1 MNAKKE
7 SMKKLK
13 DYMEGVFDSIKAD
26 GEMPADYS
34 LKVAQYAENAIDGG
48 NDRMEVAKILF
59 EEIQKEIDIGEKWKV
74 KL

>member
-13 DYMEGVFDSIKAD
+13 DYMEGVLDSIKAD
-26 GEMPADYS
+26 GEVPADYS
-34 LKVAQYAENAIDGG
+34 LQVAHYAENAIDGG

-59 EEIQKEIDIGEKWKV
+59 EEIQKAIDIGEKWKV

>member
-13 DYMEGVFDSIKAD
+13 DYMEGVLDSIKAD

-34 LKVAQYAENAIDGG
+34 LKVAQYTENAIDGG
-48 NDRMEVAKILF
+48 NDRLEVAKILF
-59 EEIQKEIDIGEKWKV
+59 EEIQKGIDIGKKWKV